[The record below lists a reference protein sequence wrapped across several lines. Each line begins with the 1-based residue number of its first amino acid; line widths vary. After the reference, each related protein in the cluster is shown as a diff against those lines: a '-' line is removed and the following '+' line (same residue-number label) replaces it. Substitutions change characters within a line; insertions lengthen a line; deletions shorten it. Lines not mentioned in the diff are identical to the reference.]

1 MNNITVVFS
10 RFLCKQSSHYYFE
23 SELILIQNET
33 FEKFID
39 SKYVRR
45 QFQVVILNDI
55 RFNNFHRS
63 ILQLI

>member
-1 MNNITVVFS
+1 MNNIVVFS
-10 RFLCKQSSHYYFE
+10 RFLCKQSCNYFE

-39 SKYVRR
+39 SKRR